1 MGNNGEG
8 VWTVSRSGKRKSSKD
23 GDGDVMGRHARV
35 PAHWLKRKVESRDP
49 KTNGSGPT
57 Q

>member
-8 VWTVSRSGKRKSSKD
+8 VWTVSRSRKRKSSKD

-35 PAHWLKRKVESRDP
+35 PTHRLKRKAESHDARM
-49 KTNGSGPT
+49 NGSGPT